1 MNRIYNSILLNAF
14 SHSCFVAAL
23 SFGSLSLSKFE
34 NYRLGA
40 NVVLGWDRLGANLVL
55 GWEFRDSVRIKP
67 APRADASSARRR
79 GRKLRGTAP
88 PPAPTRPA
96 RRGQALAPPSPR
108 RSLLTW
114 PSAVPLNLCSPMS
127 LPLHASAASC
137 STLACPMNP
146 APSRPL
152 S

>member
-1 MNRIYNSILLNAF
+1 MNRIYNSILLIAF

-23 SFGSLSLSKFE
+23 SFGSLSQSSKII
-34 NYRLGA
+34 
-40 NVVLGWDRLGANLVL
+40 DLVQIWCWA
-55 GWEFRDSVRIKP
+55 GTKFRDSVRIKP

>member
-1 MNRIYNSILLNAF
+1 VNRIYNSILLIAF

-40 NVVLGWDRLGANLVL
+40 NVVLGW
-55 GWEFRDSVRIKP
+55 EFRDSVRIKP

-79 GRKLRGTAP
+79 GWKLRGTAP

-146 APSRPL
+146 APSSQL

>member
-1 MNRIYNSILLNAF
+1 MNRIYNSILLIAF

-23 SFGSLSLSKFE
+23 SFGSLSQSSKII
-34 NYRLGA
+34 
-40 NVVLGWDRLGANLVL
+40 DLVQIWCWA
-55 GWEFRDSVRIKP
+55 GTKFRDSVRIKP

-108 RSLLTW
+108 RSLLTS

-146 APSRPL
+146 APSLPL

>member
-1 MNRIYNSILLNAF
+1 MNRIYNSILLIAF

-23 SFGSLSLSKFE
+23 SFGSLSQSSKII
-34 NYRLGA
+34 
-40 NVVLGWDRLGANLVL
+40 DLVQIWCWA
-55 GWEFRDSVRIKP
+55 GTKFRDSVRIKP

-108 RSLLTW
+108 RSLQTLLTW